1 MIYLLDSR
9 TIIFCMLSLFF
20 SVCMYLLIDLA
31 ASGLSWGT
39 RGLLLWLMDFRGGS
53 AGEESA
59 CNAGD
64 LGLIPGWEDPLEKGK
79 VTHSGTLAWRIPW
92 TGSPWGWQRAR
103 HDWAIRSH
111 LLGLSSLVSRLSCS
125 VMRRVLVPQPGI
137 EPASPALQ
145 GRFLATAPP
154 GEVPC
159 MLFLSP
165 EFLLCVCIMK
175 TFLCRNVYFLIIIVT
190 YYFPIFI
197 PLIYLSFILSLTGIA
212 TEILNSSSQNSHSYP
227 LTIFNINNS

>member
-1 MIYLLDSR
+1 MY
-9 TIIFCMLSLFF
+9 
-20 SVCMYLLIDLA
+20 VCTYLLIWLHRVLVEAHGVLCCD
-31 ASGLSWGT
+31 SWT
-39 RGLLLWLMDFRGGS
+39 SVVAQLVKNPPAMRETWVWSL
-53 AGEESA
+53 
-59 CNAGD
+59 
-64 LGLIPGWEDPLEKGK
+64 GWEDPLEKGK

-103 HDWAIRSH
+103 HDWATRSH
-111 LLGLSSLVSRLSCS
+111 LHELSSLASRLSCS
-125 VMRRVLVPQPGI
+125 VMCRVLVPQPGI

-159 MLFLSP
+159 MLFWSP

-175 TFLCRNVYFLIIIVT
+175 TFLCRNFYFLIIIVI

-212 TEILNSSSQNSHSYP
+212 TKILNSSSQNSHSYP
-227 LTIFNINNS
+227 LTIFNIFTIIKLFILFSYDWKTSLLHF